1 MLAHKRISSA
11 KSLGMLPPALP
22 PLAAFVIFSG
32 ELLDCANPIGVTDS
46 VFPGNPTASGSGMT
60 GVFRWL
66 ILVASS
72 EFAVP

>member
-1 MLAHKRISSA
+1 MGSI
-11 KSLGMLPPALP
+11 
-22 PLAAFVIFSG
+22 
-32 ELLDCANPIGVTDS
+32 PIGVTDS

-72 EFAVP
+72 EFAVPLTPFYQHSATVIRIA